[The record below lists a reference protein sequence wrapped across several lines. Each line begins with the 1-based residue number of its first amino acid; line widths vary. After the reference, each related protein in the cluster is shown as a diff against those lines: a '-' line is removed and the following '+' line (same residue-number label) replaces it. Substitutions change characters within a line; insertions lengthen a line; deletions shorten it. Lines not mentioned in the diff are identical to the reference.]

1 MTTICSFLQNFQ
13 GREIVPMYFWNH
25 TVFLD
30 SHASVSE
37 LNKITYGYIAPV
49 IIGIG
54 VIGLSSWLD
63 LWALIYQSLPLGE
76 TKRLRAKRA
85 ETQHDSPFAVGAL
98 RMSVDLWVCGP
109 FGGPSGA
116 ERREDPRTPHKP
128 TNPHSSVGFPS
139 NKKVFLDSHTSV
151 SELNKITYGYIAP
164 VIIGIGVIGDVLT
177 IITLTHPLLRR
188 ASIIYTYLTLLA
200 FTDLLTHIS
209 IMPMLAW
216 LLDFRLCSAT
226 FSFYYAHIGFPLA
239 NALMGA
245 SVWIVVFL
253 TLSQYM
259 AVCQPFHQGYLRKRK
274 MCFVLFG
281 LAYLFSFCVY
291 APWAMKKGVHKIP
304 GGLLKCSFVVCD
316 RQIESWFWVYEWMRE
331 FLTRILP
338 FVLIAYFNTMILIT
352 YRNTK
357 RDRNRLSSTRKPTAY
372 ERSEQEEKRLFKLLF
387 GVIIVFFVSTIP
399 AAPLTVLVA
408 DRRSQNMAFQ
418 IFRAVT
424 NLLEL
429 TKFALNFYFY
439 CLINPDIRRICFQ
452 VIQCQKFVRPARVKG
467 QNVNPISIYTRS
479 TKSTVRGTPIPGA
492 TPRNGSSRRS
502 SRCPNDP
509 LRRSSMLSNRSAR
522 SVRSAQFNSKRP
534 RYGSAMLLDAA
545 GPEKQNLLR
554 AHSYN
559 NSTSNSLHSSSLA
572 LNKMEDENFNDIVV
586 PVRDNELSVIQESE
600 YSSVSIATP
609 LLIVDSV

>member
-30 SHASVSE
+30 SHA
-37 LNKITYGYIAPV
+37 
-49 IIGIG
+49 
-54 VIGLSSWLD
+54 
-63 LWALIYQSLPLGE
+63 
-76 TKRLRAKRA
+76 
-85 ETQHDSPFAVGAL
+85 
-98 RMSVDLWVCGP
+98 
-109 FGGPSGA
+109 
-116 ERREDPRTPHKP
+116 
-128 TNPHSSVGFPS
+128 
-139 NKKVFLDSHTSV
+139 SV

-304 GGLLKCSFVVCD
+304 GGLLKCSYVICD

-357 RDRNRLSSTRKPTAY
+357 RDRNRLASTRKPTAY

-509 LRRSSMLSNRSAR
+509 LRRSSMLSNRSTR
-522 SVRSAQFNSKRP
+522 SVRSAQLNPSCKRP

-559 NSTSNSLHSSSLA
+559 NSTSNSLHNSSLA